1 MESFLGKVNKE
12 MRRSAIII
20 DLDNTILNTEP
31 IFKEIL
37 IQELKGDAKWDYF
50 CANCN
55 REDIEVIKGFRDFYR
70 VLTNALP
77 LAIIVSTARNEK
89 CRQATIEKLTK
100 EHIIFDHLYM
110 RKDGDYRSSAEVKEE
125 HLKEIMESYEVA
137 AFVDDDLSN
146 CEMAKRLG
154 VFAMR
159 KV

>member
-12 MRRSAIII
+12 MRKAIVL
-20 DLDNTILNTEP
+20 DLDGVILRTEP

-37 IQELKGDAKWDYF
+37 MQDLTGDAKWDYF

-55 REDIEVIKGFRDFYR
+55 REDIEVIEGFKEFYK
-70 VLTNALP
+70 VLINALP
-77 LAIIVSTARNEK
+77 LAIIISTARNEK
-89 CRQATIEKLTK
+89 CRQSTVEKLLK

-146 CEMAKRLG
+146 CEMARRLG
-154 VFAMR
+154 IFAIR